1 MGIHYSLMHFDL
13 IQVPKIWCRMT
24 WGWCLLILIK
34 AKGTRLFF
42 STQPQFSC
50 TDRVREKHNGWTLSD
65 CQHHHLRHA
74 VTKPLLQN
82 DDVCIKLQEVT
93 SSKRSPWTWPY
104 AGLVS
109 STDGQAGKLG
119 GGAEAPRSVKTRPHQ
134 RVKVKFIVLRYSHQK
149 VFWFNCLE
157 LQENYVDKLARR
169 RWRKNCL
176 IWHETETVWF
186 VNFNLLVLTSIA
198 CCSSSIFL

>member
-119 GGAEAPRSVKTRPHQ
+119 GGRRLRDQWRP
-134 RVKVKFIVLRYSHQK
+134 VPISALK
-149 VFWFNCLE
+149 
-157 LQENYVDKLARR
+157 
-169 RWRKNCL
+169 
-176 IWHETETVWF
+176 
-186 VNFNLLVLTSIA
+186 
-198 CCSSSIFL
+198 SSSSSYAIHTKRCSDLIALNYKKTM